1 MNSSSWLFQEA
12 AELYQVTLATGVK
25 RRKVGSPFSLICLCF
40 CPYFDILTVSATLKN
55 VTTIYTHT
63 KEIQRWRR
71 FIISRAHNSEHVR
84 VKHAQLGSV
93 IVFKSIHRMR
103 LISTP
108 QLFCAW
114 RSGRKSSGEPWN
126 KIVSDWFQQ
135 KTINVFLIGPFKF
148 ARARVN
154 VWRVWRVSGF
164 FPRNVEVLKHDPP
177 ILDFSDYKTT
187 LAQIIRQNNW
197 IPQFSNKIP

>member
-1 MNSSSWLFQEA
+1 
-12 AELYQVTLATGVK
+12 
-25 RRKVGSPFSLICLCF
+25 
-40 CPYFDILTVSATLKN
+40 
-55 VTTIYTHT
+55 
-63 KEIQRWRR
+63 
-71 FIISRAHNSEHVR
+71 
-84 VKHAQLGSV
+84 
-93 IVFKSIHRMR
+93 MR

-108 QLFCAW
+108 QLFSAL

-164 FPRNVEVLKHDPP
+164 FPRNVEVLIHARP